1 MRVKKLIELSTG
13 PLLGGFLGFITV
25 PIIAWYYPVEDVARF
40 SLLLVTINL
49 SISLFSLGM
58 HQAYVREFYEEINK
72 NKLFKTAFLPG
83 IFVSSVACIVILI
96 FPISQTLFSIDS
108 NQVSFF
114 LIIAIFSSYL
124 INFMNHSFRM
134 LENIFGFTL
143 SIVFPRTIILFL
155 ILFFT
160 FLNVVSDFRTLALI
174 QALALLITTLV
185 LLSIYKKSFINY
197 LKEPFDKTLMK
208 KMFKFSLP
216 LAFGALFHW
225 ALVNTDKFLLSFLA
239 SLDELGIYAM
249 AVSLA
254 SGLTLFSMIFA
265 NIWHP
270 ILYKWVSEG
279 VNAERVFKTF
289 EYVFL
294 FVITSWSMVGIF
306 SWCLLFFLPDEY
318 RLVEFLF
325 IACIGMPL
333 FYLLSETSVVGIN
346 IQRKTLFSM
355 FITVFSLIT
364 NLILNYFLIP
374 LYGASGA
381 AVSSLISFF
390 IFFVAR
396 TEASSFLWK
405 SFPRMKIYL
414 ICAGYLI
421 TTITI
426 VLNQINLF
434 GLPFIW
440 IGLLFITYLIYSNR
454 ILELLKFLKMK

>member
-1 MRVKKLIELSTG
+1 MRIKKLFELSIG
-13 PLLGGFLGFITV
+13 PFLGGFLGFITV
-25 PIIAWYYPVEDVARF
+25 PIIAWYYSVEDVARF

-49 SISLFSLGM
+49 TISLFSLSM

-83 IFVSSVACIVILI
+83 IFVASLACIVILI
-96 FPISQTLFSIDS
+96 FPITQTLFSIDS
-108 NQVSFF
+108 NQVSYF

-124 INFMNHSFRM
+124 LNFMNHSFRM
-134 LENIFGFTL
+134 HENIFGFTL
-143 SIVFPRTIILFL
+143 SIVSPKTIILFL
-155 ILFFT
+155 ILLFT
-160 FLNVVSDFRTLALI
+160 FLDVTNDFHTLALI
-174 QALALLITTLV
+174 QALALLITILV
-185 LLSIYKKSFINY
+185 LLSIYKKTFINY
-197 LKEPFDKTLMK
+197 LKEPFDKPLMK
-208 KMFKFSLP
+208 KMFKFSSP
-216 LAFGALFHW
+216 LALGALFHW
-225 ALVNTDKFLLSFLA
+225 ALVNTDKFLLSFMV

-270 ILYKWVSEG
+270 TLYKWVSEG
-279 VNAERVFKTF
+279 INADRVFKTF

-294 FVITSWSMVGIF
+294 FVVTTWSMVGIF
-306 SWCLLFFLPDEY
+306 SWYLLFFLPDEY

-333 FYLLSETSVVGIN
+333 FYLLSETSIVGVN

-355 FITVFSLIT
+355 FITAFSLIT

-381 AVSSLISFF
+381 AISSLISFF

-396 TEASSFLWK
+396 TEASSFVWK
-405 SFPRMKIYL
+405 SFPRIKIYL
-414 ICAGYLI
+414 ICTGYLI
-421 TTITI
+421 TTIII
-426 VLNQINLF
+426 VFNQINLF

-440 IGLLFITYLIYSNR
+440 IGLLLATYFIYSNR